1 MNSLADR
8 LKILRNQR
16 GINQREIAKILG
28 ITTSAYG
35 FYEQGKRKP
44 PIDVILFL
52 SKYYKVSLDWLISG
66 SDNFGDKL
74 VISDNNEKYF
84 IEKYRKLNKIDKV
97 KIEGMIDLK
106 LVEDKGI
113 ID

>member
-1 MNSLADR
+1 MNSLPDR

-16 GINQREIAKILG
+16 GINQKEVAKILG

-44 PIDVILFL
+44 PIDVILSL
-52 SKYYKVSLDWLISG
+52 SKYYKVSLNWLISG
-66 SDNFGDKL
+66 SDDFGDSL
-74 VISDNNEKYF
+74 VISDNDEKYF
-84 IEKYRKLNKIDKV
+84 IEKYRKLNNLDKL
-97 KIEGMIDLK
+97 KIEGMVDLK

-113 ID
+113 LD